1 MESLPQKTRK
11 KEEELM
17 DLIYKEK
24 KYIFDFYSIHDLLS
38 LIHYA
43 NNDKKKIFYLL
54 DNYSKEENLKNIE
67 ANIALSSI
75 KNNNKDKSSS
85 NTKQKK
91 IEKFI
96 IISKTIKELQ
106 EKGDL
111 TKSEEINIIWD
122 FIHHQGINF
131 IDLYDALNS
140 FDKNK
145 LYNKIK
151 QEIKEKNKK
160 NGADKKDKF
169 MANMALIN
177 ELNKRF
183 EKKEDKIYE
192 KYINNF
198 EENDIYY
205 LKKTGKWKYYS
216 KILKE
221 KEKPKNEII
230 EKQNQN
236 TKLYDLLINISKN
249 QRSII
254 FSFMDIFN
262 LGKLGLCNKTL
273 YKLIFK
279 EFNININTA
288 KNYIIALF
296 ANSKLYEIDPTKIKT
311 LYKNSFLEMFKNKP
325 RIKFCGVY
333 YARVKIIREY
343 FKYGIDY
350 VNNGALI
357 YYRVLRFFPNGAIYA
372 MSCPYFKS
380 HRIKHGIKE
389 GSIEFKK
396 GKFNI
401 DENDNILVKYTN
413 GDEYTYRLGW
423 CDFSIYRMGFK
434 HDDPGIKNGIE
445 LLTYQ
450 MVDKYG
456 EKTKIKLDENFPRR
470 FRFRNLEYLK
480 NDIYIHK
487 VEEYNEVNEVKNDE
501 LIIKNEESNN
511 TIGTLSTEENSI
523 NKINN

>member
-1 MESLPQKTRK
+1 MEPLPQKQRK

-43 NNDKKKIFYLL
+43 NNDKNKIFYLL

-67 ANIALSSI
+67 TNLNLLSL
-75 KNNNKDKSSS
+75 KNNNKNKSSS
-85 NTKQKK
+85 NIKHNKVQ
-91 IEKFI
+91 KFI
-96 IISKTIKELQ
+96 IISKTIKEIQ

-111 TKSEEINIIWD
+111 TKAEENNIIWD

-151 QEIKEKNKK
+151 EEIKEKNKK
-160 NGADKKDKF
+160 NGVDKKDKL
-169 MANMALIN
+169 MSNIILIN

-183 EKKEDKIYE
+183 EKKEDKIYD

-198 EENDIYY
+198 EDNDIYY

-216 KILKE
+216 KLLKE
-221 KEKPKNEII
+221 KTKNEII
-230 EKQNQN
+230 EKQNKYS
-236 TKLYDLLINISKN
+236 KLYELIINISKN
-249 QRSII
+249 QRTVI
-254 FSFMDIFN
+254 FSFIDIFT

-273 YKLIFK
+273 YNLIFK
-279 EFNININTA
+279 EYNVNINSA
-288 KNYIIALF
+288 KTYISALF
-296 ANSKLYEIDPTKIKT
+296 ANSKLYHIDAKKIKSQ
-311 LYKNSFLEMFKNKP
+311 YKNSFLEMFKNKP

-333 YARVKIIREY
+333 YARVKIIRD

-350 VNNGALI
+350 TNNGALI
-357 YYRVLRFFPNGAIYA
+357 YYRVLRFFPNGEIYA
-372 MSCPYFKS
+372 MTCPYFKS
-380 HRIKHGIKE
+380 HRIKYGIKE

-396 GKFNI
+396 GNFNI
-401 DENDNILVKYTN
+401 DENDNVLVKYTN

-434 HDDPGIKNGIE
+434 HDDPGIKSGIE
-445 LLTYQ
+445 LLSYQ
-450 MVDKYG
+450 MVDKHG
-456 EKTKIKLDENFPRR
+456 DKTNIKLDENFPRR

-480 NDIYIHK
+480 NDIYIQK
-487 VEEYNEVNEVKNDE
+487 LEEYNEIKNDE
-501 LIIKNEESNN
+501 LNIKKEEESNN
-511 TIGTLSTEENSI
+511 TIATVSTEENSI
-523 NKINN
+523 NEINN